1 MKLKGIMG
9 APTTA
14 FGPDGSVDYDTFVR
28 QVDFL
33 IEQGFPFIAHPM
45 HIGESLN
52 LSEYERKELARLLV
66 DAAAGRVPA
75 FVNVTASGPDN
86 SIDLARH
93 AEAAGATGIVVLSPY
108 HWKPGHEAHLDY
120 FLTMGRCVDSALIA
134 YNNPSL
140 QVAISHEMLEE
151 MLEKLPNLHALK
163 DASFDMNYFTGA
175 CRIASA
181 SKTDFSVFTGIEWLL
196 TSIPVGGSGSFSNCG
211 EVAPRM
217 VLSLFDACVSRD
229 YEKARSLQ
237 YKMDILLHLLQTNY
251 PATVKYAMELMGRS
265 VGETRKPI
273 LPLGDDAKAHTRKTL
288 ESLGIFENEPSGW

>member
-14 FGPDGSVDYDTFVR
+14 FNPDGGVDYDTFER
-28 QVDFL
+28 QINFL

-52 LSEYERKELARLLV
+52 LSEHERKELARHLV
-66 DAAAGRVPA
+66 KAAAGRVPV

-86 SIDLARH
+86 SIDLARRS
-93 AEAAGATGIVVLSPY
+93 EAIGATGIVVLSPY
-108 HWKPGHEAHLDY
+108 HWAPENDAHLDY
-120 FLTMGRCVDSALIA
+120 FLTLGRCTDAAMIA
-134 YNNPSL
+134 YNNPRL
-140 QVAISHEMLEE
+140 QVTISHDMLEE
-151 MLEKLPNLHALK
+151 MVEKLPNLHALK

-181 SKTDFSVFTGIEWLL
+181 ARSDFSVFTGIEWLL

-211 EVAPRM
+211 EVAPRL
-217 VLSLFDACVSRD
+217 VLSLFDACVSGD
-229 YEKARSLQ
+229 YESARGLQ
-237 YKMDILLHLLQTNY
+237 YKMGVLLKLLQTNY
-251 PATVKYAMELMGRS
+251 PATVKYAMELMGRP

-273 LPLGDDAKAHTRKTL
+273 PPLDADAKTHTRKTL
-288 ESLGIFENEPSGW
+288 EALGILENEPRGW